1 MKNFKRIFL
10 FIGVLVS
17 LNSYCQ
23 NNTII
28 KDGYVSIATLIVDYD
43 TYNFEGGDIS
53 YYLCQNCPIDSIPFT
68 IDYDTPLD
76 FGQVTFKLSSL
87 QDTIFNATII
97 WMGFGQIYYPSQ
109 FNIQSPFIDTNLI
122 TNKPYDLRY
131 IDTEGDEIVESYFLD
146 KADSAWNAIDS
157 LKISKLFAE
166 NGFKAAIYLYP
177 PMVGT
182 FNPNIAKWII
192 FLYHYEQENSINN
205 HNKQETYI
213 QIFPNPTNKNKKIN
227 LNLSNTQISY
237 YKIFNSLGLLE
248 SVLNLFKKFS
258 KHYLTAGYSQHSLC
272 K

>member
-1 MKNFKRIFL
+1 
-10 FIGVLVS
+10 
-17 LNSYCQ
+17 
-23 NNTII
+23 
-28 KDGYVSIATLIVDYD
+28 
-43 TYNFEGGDIS
+43 
-53 YYLCQNCPIDSIPFT
+53 
-68 IDYDTPLD
+68 
-76 FGQVTFKLSSL
+76 
-87 QDTIFNATII
+87 
-97 WMGFGQIYYPSQ
+97 MGS
-109 FNIQSPFIDTNLI
+109 T
-122 TNKPYDLRY
+122 

-237 YKIFNSLGLLE
+237 YKIFNSLGLLVDTGNFLGDE
-248 SVLNLFKKFS
+248 YQIDMSKLNEGSYFLQLS
-258 KHYLTAGYSQHSLC
+258 NENNNTGIQIDNAT
-272 K
+272 